1 MEENQLSSFRSDVRR
16 LAYAPGNM
24 TRYELVAVRLNP
36 PSGSRWVVSCTNMGG
51 CMEVIDGA
59 YLSEEY
65 VAEKLR
71 KRVGTWSEGDLT
83 ALKKG
88 IEALLSEPV

>member
-1 MEENQLSSFRSDVRR
+1 MEENQLLQFQSDVRR

-24 TRYELVAVRLNP
+24 TVYDLVAVRLNP

-51 CMEVIDGA
+51 SMEVSEGM

-65 VAEKLR
+65 IQEKLR
-71 KRVGTWSEGDLT
+71 KRVGTWGESDLV
-83 ALKKG
+83 ALRNG
-88 IEALLSEPV
+88 IVKLLS